1 MGLKNCRFCGKEY
14 DSNQSLDEPAQQAG
28 LIMAQ
33 EEYGD
38 ADDICADCLSS
49 RGRLAMMYR
58 SDYYGG

>member
-1 MGLKNCRFCGKEY
+1 MQLKPCRFCNKEY
-14 DSNQSLDEPAQQAG
+14 DPQQSLHDPAQQAG

-38 ADDICADCLSS
+38 TEEICGDCLAS

-58 SDYYGG
+58 QDYYGG

>member
-1 MGLKNCRFCGKEY
+1 MGLKRCRFCQKAFDPAQPYE
-14 DSNQSLDEPAQQAG
+14 DPAQQAG

-38 ADDICADCLSS
+38 AGDVCGDCLAS

-58 SDYYGG
+58 SDFYGG